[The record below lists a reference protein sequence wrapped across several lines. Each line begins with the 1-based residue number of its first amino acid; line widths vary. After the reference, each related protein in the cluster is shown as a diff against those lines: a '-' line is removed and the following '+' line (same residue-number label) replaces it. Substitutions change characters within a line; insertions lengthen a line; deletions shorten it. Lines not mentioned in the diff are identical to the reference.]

1 LPKGL
6 WVRVPLSAQALAG
19 GRARFET

>member
-6 WVRVPLSAQALAG
+6 RVRIPLSAQALAG
-19 GRARFET
+19 GRARLGT